1 MVYLTTDELRETT
14 KKRGIRDY
22 EKMPRAE
29 LLRTF
34 DESECF
40 IKNLLQNVQNLS
52 GNEIK
57 QVIKMLN
64 LSRNKLEQIAKKEVL
79 KNTRIYQKKD
89 Y

>member
-22 EKMPRAE
+22 EKMLRAE